1 MTQSHPNWGR
11 QQNFYGLH
19 IQVMRHAWHQY
30 KLETFCKKRTE
41 KNNCN

>member
-19 IQVMRHAWHQY
+19 IQVIRHAWHQ
-30 KLETFCKKRTE
+30 C
-41 KNNCN
+41 